1 MVQTIYQNSSRCN
14 DRTRVIE
21 IVSGGGRMTNEELV
35 AQATRTET
43 STVTGN
49 TRLCPPVVVTDTE
62 SGETLTVTHIGVRH
76 KERGYVKTHE
86 KGWVKPETL
95 SLAQA
100 SPAIVEA

>member
-21 IVSGGGRMTNEELV
+21 IVSGVRMTNEELV

-76 KERGYVKTHE
+76 KERGYVNTHE
-86 KGWVKPETL
+86 RGWVKPETL
-95 SLAQA
+95 SLAQQA